1 MPSLWKRAKKG
12 IVPRISSDL
21 MKQWERLY
29 KYLWRIQ
36 QEHGTLTYDQQRQW
50 NFLAPIFEG
59 ESSDSYPD
67 HGTSGIR

>member
-1 MPSLWKRAKKG
+1 M
-12 IVPRISSDL
+12 

-67 HGTSGIR
+67 HGTSGIG

>member
-1 MPSLWKRAKKG
+1 MPYIG
-12 IVPRISSDL
+12 SDL

-29 KYLWRIQ
+29 KYLYKLR
-36 QEHGTLTYDQQRQW
+36 QEHELTYDQQRQW

-59 ESSDSYPD
+59 ESSDRYPD